1 MPNYQEG
8 KIYKITSTGGC
19 YIGSTTRSIQER
31 LRGHRSQRTQELAGG
46 KIHGSARAVMCHP
59 DYKIELVE
67 LFPCATK
74 QELLDREAFHIRN
87 IECVN
92 RYVPGRT
99 AQIYAQEHKDEIRE
113 YSGEYYQANKEHLKA
128 KARLWAQNN
137 PDKIKARNT
146 KKANCEICGKE
157 TLACNLQRHRKTQ
170 HRQLL
175 GIGVVVA

>member
-1 MPNYQEG
+1 MPNYQGG
-8 KIYKITSTGGC
+8 KIYKITSAGGC
-19 YIGSTTRSIQER
+19 YIGSTTRDIQER
-31 LRGHRSQRTQELAGG
+31 LRGHKSQRIQELEGK

-92 RYVPGRT
+92 RYIPGRT
-99 AQIYAQEHKDEIRE
+99 PQIYAQEHKAEIQE
-113 YSGEYYQANKEHLKA
+113 YQGGYYQANKEHLKA
-128 KARLWAQNN
+128 RAKLWRETH
-137 PDKIKARNT
+137 PDKIKEKNT

-157 TLACNLQRHRKTQ
+157 ILACNLLRHKKTQ

-175 GIGVVVA
+175 AAAVAV